1 MAKLG
6 LIVLSVLSAITF
18 SVADLNRIDAVKAH
32 SVTLA
37 TEINA
42 SNGAGYRAK
51 NPQLQPTGTLCP
63 QATGTVDDD
72 EFHWL
77 RDRLGARVS
86 DKAELSRIDAEVAQA
101 QHDCS
106 LKRNTG
112 ELILVAALLQMV
124 GENWHEQG
132 NFGRADQLY
141 QEAYAI
147 LRNNTDDP
155 MDESLLQDWASLK
168 LAAGEPQRA
177 IELAKLRTS
186 EARKEY
192 EGGPSAK
199 EVSGVRLIVAL
210 KFQAWV
216 LEHVGLAEEARS
228 AKQEAEQLSA
238 QQPPCI
244 GLCGLTTR
252 KLN

>member
-1 MAKLG
+1 MAKPG
-6 LIVLSVLSAITF
+6 LIVLSVLSAITL

-32 SVTLA
+32 SVSLA
-37 TEINA
+37 AEINS

-51 NPQLQPTGTLCP
+51 NPQSQPIGKLCP

-86 DKAELSRIDAEVAQA
+86 DNAELSRIDDEAVQA
-101 QHDCS
+101 QYDCS
-106 LKRNTG
+106 LKRHTG
-112 ELILVAALLQMV
+112 EPILVAGLLRMV

-168 LAAGEPQRA
+168 LAAGEPRRA
-177 IELAKLRTS
+177 IELAKLRTA

-192 EGGPSAK
+192 ESGPSAK
-199 EVSGVRLIVAL
+199 EVSGVRLIAAL
-210 KFQAWV
+210 KF
-216 LEHVGLAEEARS
+216 
-228 AKQEAEQLSA
+228 
-238 QQPPCI
+238 
-244 GLCGLTTR
+244 
-252 KLN
+252 

>member
-37 TEINA
+37 AEINA

-51 NPQLQPTGTLCP
+51 NPQLQPIGKLCP

-86 DKAELSRIDAEVAQA
+86 DEAELSRIDAEVMQA
-101 QHDCS
+101 QHDCL
-106 LKRNTG
+106 LKLHAG
-112 ELILVAALLQMV
+112 DPMLVSGLMQTLA
-124 GENWHEQG
+124 GNWREQG
-132 NFGRADQLY
+132 NPERADQLY
-141 QEAYAI
+141 REAYAI
-147 LRNNTDDP
+147 LRDYTDAAMLKMP
-155 MDESLLQDWASLK
+155 LLQEWVSLK
-168 LAAGEPQRA
+168 LAVGEPQRA
-177 IELAKLRTS
+177 MELAELRTR

-192 EGGPSAK
+192 ESGPSAI
-199 EVSGVRLIVAL
+199 EVSSGDLIDAL

-216 LEHVGLAEEARS
+216 FEWVGRADEARA

-238 QQPPCI
+238 QHPPCSDV
-244 GLCGLTTR
+244 CGLTPT
-252 KLN
+252 K

>member
-6 LIVLSVLSAITF
+6 LIALSILSAITF
-18 SVADLNRIDAVKAH
+18 AVVDIGRADAVTVN

-37 TEINA
+37 DETSS
-42 SNGAGYRAK
+42 SNNDMDRAK
-51 NPQLQPTGTLCP
+51 ALQLQPIAHVCP
-63 QATGTVDDD
+63 QATGKVDVN
-72 EFHWL
+72 EFHRL
-77 RDRLGARVS
+77 RDQLSARVR
-86 DKAELSRIDAEVAQA
+86 DKEELSRIDAEAAQA
-101 QHDCS
+101 QYDCS
-106 LKRNTG
+106 LKRHTG
-112 ELILVAALLQMV
+112 EPILVAGLLRMV

-168 LAAGEPQRA
+168 LATGEPQRA

-192 EGGPSAK
+192 ESGPSAK

-216 LEHVGLAEEARS
+216 LEHVGLADEARA